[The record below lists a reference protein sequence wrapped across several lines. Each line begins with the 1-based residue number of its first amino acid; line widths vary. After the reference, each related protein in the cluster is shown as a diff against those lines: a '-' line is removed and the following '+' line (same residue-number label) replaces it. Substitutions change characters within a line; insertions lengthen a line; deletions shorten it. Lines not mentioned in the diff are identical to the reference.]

1 MTLRQLRGTSASRS
15 TTSWGRTLAM
25 IVLAL
30 LVSAAPR
37 AAELCD
43 ATCTRTHEQAP
54 ASASSTASTTRSAA
68 ASVASTAAPAHC
80 AGHATSGHMPFSH
93 QAATAHA
100 CSMHT
105 HLPASAAQLAATPVA
120 AGQTRL
126 SAPQP
131 LQTALLPLASI
142 SPITPSSLISALLEH
157 PAARASRSRPLTL
170 ALRI

>member
-43 ATCTRTHEQAP
+43 ATCTRTHEQAAAT
-54 ASASSTASTTRSAA
+54 ASATRSAP
-68 ASVASTAAPAHC
+68 ASVAASTAAPAHC